1 MRIIII
7 TFTSLNNYS
16 HLFYLLGI
24 PLLLGYTVIQTYG
37 KNILNILTQL
47 TVAYFKIKLLHVL
60 WRVRNLFIP
69 SPAPQPPPPPSSP
82 ISVTSLVIHCR
93 TNILDHDGP
102 NVTAKT
108 DLNFDSNTSMWQ
120 KLIKKAE

>member
-47 TVAYFKIKLLHVL
+47 TVAYFKIKLLHFCMFYEEL
-60 WRVRNLFIP
+60 ETFLYP
-69 SPAPQPPPPPSSP
+69 SPPPAPQPPPPPLLFQLHP
-82 ISVTSLVIHCR
+82 L
-93 TNILDHDGP
+93 
-102 NVTAKT
+102 
-108 DLNFDSNTSMWQ
+108 
-120 KLIKKAE
+120 